1 MQRELTK
8 IGEVGLG
15 DLDCSRPG
23 DFSVAADTM
32 DDVATLIDEVGLEQ
46 LQKQLGVDLSLLD
59 L

>member
-1 MQRELTK
+1 MNK
-8 IGEVGLG
+8 IGNLGLG

-32 DDVATLIDEVGLEQ
+32 EEVATLIDEVGLEQ

>member
-1 MQRELTK
+1 MTK